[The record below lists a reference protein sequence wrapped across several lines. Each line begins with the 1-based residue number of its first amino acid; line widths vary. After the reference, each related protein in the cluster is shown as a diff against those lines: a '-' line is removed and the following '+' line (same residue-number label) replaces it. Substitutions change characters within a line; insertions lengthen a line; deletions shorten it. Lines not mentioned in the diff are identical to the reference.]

1 MAVSPEEALNP
12 ERFAEI
18 LWYWEERIDN
28 FLKENYIG
36 LTEPMMYKSYDRKQ
50 PNAVIN
56 IQVVEILLKKY
67 KKAGWKVSWD
77 KDLTAPWFTFRY
89 SRKLHP

>member
-1 MAVSPEEALNP
+1 
-12 ERFAEI
+12 
-18 LWYWEERIDN
+18 
-28 FLKENYIG
+28 
-36 LTEPMMYKSYDRKQ
+36 
-50 PNAVIN
+50 
-56 IQVVEILLKKY
+56 VEILLKKY